1 MKKYFILLAAALLA
15 VACNQEELQ
24 DPEGNAVEIP
34 SNGFLAGFEANV
46 KVALQD
52 DWSLAWEVGD
62 GVAIYNGETFSE
74 YLAQT
79 AGASTTLLGED
90 VADVAHCAFYPYSE
104 DLVFEGTSVTA
115 VIPSEQTPKIGNFP
129 YNPSVAYVAA
139 GNKSL
144 AFYNICGLVGFEIT
158 ADEVGVSNVV
168 IYGNNNEVL
177 TGGIK
182 VDCNSTTP
190 KAAVVEGKGVQS
202 VTLQAE
208 GTFEPGVYYV
218 AVLPQK
224 FEQGITITMNA
235 TDGKQYKKTSKPFT
249 LNRSH
254 RINASNINDG
264 EFGAEN
270 LISNAAELQ
279 AFFNVVNADEN
290 KGAGMVGKIVADID
304 MSTLDHFAPAAE
316 FAGTLDGSYTDGE
329 NTSNWTISNFNTTTA
344 LIGKL
349 SETGVVK
356 NITVSGNLTINAND
370 DAAFIVLDNA
380 GTISYCKTQGKAETA
395 ADLVFENERAVGAIA
410 ARTSG
415 TIEYCTNE
423 AAITLKPKG
432 TATLAEADAK
442 AGTTNG
448 IQHLGGVVGYA
459 TGNTAVIDHC
469 TNTAQVAYTAECPVN
484 TMTTI
489 GGVLGSTDSEIGNN
503 VAAGTF
509 ACDVT
514 ISNCNNSGKLIWTYS
529 QKPAGN
535 AYNNLLMG
543 GIVGYLE
550 GPISDCT
557 NSGEIYAHG
566 WRTTDT
572 GSCYTKVV
580 KIGGVAGVAN
590 KDVTNC
596 TNAAGGNIDFSSTI
610 TSGDLA
616 AKYIGNVAYGTIG
629 GVVAS
634 SGSDSYIVSG
644 CNNNAE
650 TMSLDMHM
658 LPGNNSGASAGGV
671 VGYLSS
677 QIKNCSN
684 NADVTIDSR
693 IKNFYFGGVS
703 GYTNITK
710 TPENC
715 NNYGDITIDAGELE
729 DKSNQ
734 SNGIYFGGVFA
745 HVQKCNLNITGTVGF
760 VNEGDLK
767 LIGGSTEGTKYIGGI
782 IGYAKAAGGTFSL
795 RGSVERPF
803 GVNRGSIT
811 AENIVGLSYVAGVHG
826 YLDFETASTKGN
838 DAVTMNNSSNE
849 GAINVTTSAES
860 YVSGIIGYYKSGCVY
875 GSVNSGDI
883 TVTSSGGNLRV
894 AGAVA
899 SAENAKRLVGMI
911 NEGDIVVTTTSA
923 DAVVRVAGVRTADNG
938 QMNSTAQRSSNSGDI
953 SLITN
958 AKDARIAG
966 VATQDGAT
974 QIHAD
979 NSGNVSFEYT
989 GEKVSGYYAYASL
1002 GVAYRAGSTATVSGT
1017 YSGALTL
1024 KGIENTVCYYGLLGG
1039 WVKEGTGMNVNA
1051 VKIKKGT
1058 VINGVSVSSVD
1069 TDQGYYK
1076 NRDFLFSNLN
1086 PSNAVL
1092 TMDSL
1097 SLID

>member
-1 MKKYFILLAAALLA
+1 MFLDMKKYFILLAAALLA

-329 NTSNWTISNFNTTTA
+329 NTSNWTISNTTSH
-344 LIGKL
+344 LIGTL
-349 SETGVVK
+349 SATGVVK
-356 NITVSGNLTINAND
+356 NINVSGNLTINAND

-380 GTISYCKTQGKAETA
+380 GTISYCKTQGKAETS
-395 ADLVFENERAVGAIA
+395 ADLVFEKERAVGAIA

-423 AAITLKPKG
+423 SAITLSPKSYVKATTTDPKG
-432 TATLAEADAK
+432 LQHI
-442 AGTTNG
+442 GG
-448 IQHLGGVVGYA
+448 IAGYA
-459 TGNTAVIDHC
+459 TGDAAVIDNC
-469 TNTAQVAYTAECPVN
+469 TNSAKVALTSLGAINAV
-484 TMTTI
+484 TTI
-489 GGVLGSTDSEIGNN
+489 GGILGSTSSEIGTN
-503 VAAGTF
+503 VGNGQFSAN
-509 ACDVT
+509 VS
-514 ISNCNNSGKLIWTYS
+514 ISNCTNNGEVRWSYNTKPSGD
-529 QKPAGN
+529 AF
-535 AYNNLLMG
+535 NNLCFG

-550 GPISDCT
+550 GNISNCT
-557 NSGEIYAHG
+557 NNGFLYAHG
-566 WRTTDT
+566 WRTDDA
-572 GSCYTKVV
+572 GSSYTKY
-580 KIGGVAGVAN
+580 IGFGGVAGVATCN
-590 KDVTNC
+590 VTDCHN
-596 TNAAGGNIDFSSTI
+596 NGNIDVAATLTGGATGAGYVGSTGW
-610 TSGDLA
+610 S
-616 AKYIGNVAYGTIG
+616 
-629 GVVAS
+629 VVAGIVGH
-634 SGSDSYIVSG
+634 SGTKAYTISG
-644 CNNNAE
+644 CTNKAE
-650 TMSLDMHM
+650 TMNVDMHM
-658 LPGNNSGASAGGV
+658 LKGNGSSGSFGGIAGVTYAKLSNCQNYAKLDFSSRFKKLYAGGV
-671 VGYLSS
+671 AGFYE
-677 QIKNCSN
+677 I
-684 NADVTIDSR
+684 NAVTD
-693 IKNFYFGGVS
+693 GL
-703 GYTNITK
+703 
-710 TPENC
+710 C
-715 NNYGDITIDAGELE
+715 NYGDFTYDAGVIPSDIASHSVELHVAGIIGHMVGNVNNT
-729 DKSNQ
+729 KS
-734 SNGIYFGGVFA
+734 
-745 HVQKCNLNITGTVGF
+745 GF
-760 VNEGDLK
+760 KPWINEGDLT
-767 LIGGSTEGTKYIGGI
+767 ITGGNPSTDKCYGGI
-782 IGYAKAAGGTFSL
+782 TGYVEATNTDMAVRGEKAKDYWNKGNITVT
-795 RGSVERPF
+795 GSVATTYVGGIHGYMKF
-803 GVNRGSIT
+803 TDKKGADAVAMNFSQNDGDIT
-811 AENIVGLSYVAGVHG
+811 VDVAASAAVAGIVAN
-826 YLDFETASTKGN
+826 YN
-838 DAVTMNNSSNE
+838 
-849 GAINVTTSAES
+849 
-860 YVSGIIGYYKSGCVY
+860 YGCIY
-875 GSVNSGDI
+875 GSVNTGKI
-883 TVTSSGGNLRV
+883 TVNSSKGNLWVGGV
-894 AGAVA
+894 AG
-899 SAENAKRLVGMI
+899 NAGNGRRMCGMG
-911 NEGDIVVTTTSA
+911 NEGDIEVTTTSA
-923 DAVVRVAGVRTADNG
+923 ASEVYLGGIRGFVNG
-938 QMNSTAQRSSNSGDI
+938 QINLNGKVYNYNKGNI
-953 SLITN
+953 SLTTN
-958 AKDARIAG
+958 AKKIQVGGIASG
-966 VATQDGAT
+966 DGAT
-974 QIHAD
+974 KVYAN
-979 NSGNVSFEYT
+979 NSGNVTLTYT
-989 GEKVSGYYAYASL
+989 GEDNTDVTARVSL
-1002 GVAYRAGSTATVSGT
+1002 GVAYRNGSTATVNGT
-1017 YSGALTL
+1017 YSGTLTVNNVS
-1024 KGIENTVCYYGLLGG
+1024 GISCDYGLL
-1039 WVKEGTGMNVNA
+1039 TGFTKASCVNTLNP
-1051 VKIKKGT
+1051 VSIKKGT
-1058 VINGVSVSSVD
+1058 IINGVEVSAVESD
-1069 TDQGYYK
+1069 PGYFK
-1076 NRDFLFSNLN
+1076 NQAYLIGAAS
-1086 PSNAVL
+1086 PSGTLVATNI
-1092 TMDSL
+1092 T
-1097 SLID
+1097 LID